1 MDIVLRDLGAL
12 IVSGLITV
20 QIGHTVAHLNH
31 SIIKEAAPHVEMLIK
46 SLDVKDWMLYAPIA
60 KDWEKFNE
68 NDNKGEVARHTARL

>member
-1 MDIVLRDLGAL
+1 
-12 IVSGLITV
+12 
-20 QIGHTVAHLNH
+20 
-31 SIIKEAAPHVEMLIK
+31 MLIK